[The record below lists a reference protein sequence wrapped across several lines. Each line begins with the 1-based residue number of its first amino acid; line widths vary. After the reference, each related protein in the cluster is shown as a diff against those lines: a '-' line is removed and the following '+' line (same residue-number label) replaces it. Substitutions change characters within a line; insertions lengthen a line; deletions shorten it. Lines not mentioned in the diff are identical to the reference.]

1 MEELFVCYILFKQYM
16 KSIAHKKKNPAHQ
29 LKNFFIKG
37 QKLRIK

>member
-16 KSIAHKKKNPAHQ
+16 KSIAHKKKPAHQ